1 MEIIEGKLY
10 FIKDEFIEKYNPKYH
25 LMENKTQGTKR
36 PTYFC
41 FRDKKEKD
49 ILWFVP
55 MSSKYD
61 KYLEIY
67 EYIKQKRGKEPNNF
81 VFARNVAGKKTV
93 FLIQNMFPTLAKYI
107 EEEYKKAG
115 ISIKVPKAVKEEI
128 DRKTRDIFTYTNR
141 GIVATFTNLPEF
153 IKEIRAELIQ
163 DRVNKG

>member
-25 LMENKTQGTKR
+25 LMENKELGTKR

-41 FRDKKEKD
+41 FRDKCDKD

-55 MSSKYD
+55 MSSKYE
-61 KYLEIY
+61 KYFKLY
-67 EYIKQKRGKEPNNF
+67 NNIKEKIGKEPNNF
-81 VFARNVAGKKTV
+81 VFARNLAGKKAV
-93 FLIQNMFPTLAKYI
+93 FLVQNMFPTLEKYI

-115 ISIKVPKAVKEEI
+115 IPVKVPKAVIDEI
-128 DRKTRDIFTYTNR
+128 DRKTRDIFTYTNK

-153 IKEIRAELIQ
+153 IKDVKEEL
-163 DRVNKG
+163 K